1 MTAGPIRVAVVD
13 DHPVVRAGLAALLA
27 SAEGIEVVGQ
37 AADGAAAVALARAE
51 RPDVVLMDLRMP
63 VLDGV
68 GATARIREEAP
79 DVRVLVLTTYET
91 DASILTAIEAGARGY
106 LLKAAPED
114 EILAGVRA
122 VARGEVALAPAIAA
136 LLVREVARP
145 AAEPRAPVP
154 ALSPR
159 ETEVL
164 ALVAIGRTNAR
175 IAAELHVTPATVK
188 THLLHVFEKL
198 GVGDRTRAVTLAM
211 ELGLL
216 PPATRPADA

>member
-1 MTAGPIRVAVVD
+1 MTAPRIRVAVVD

-27 SAEGIEVVGQ
+27 SADDLEVVGQ
-37 AADGAAAVALARAE
+37 AADGEAAVALVRAE

-63 VLDGV
+63 VLDGA
-68 GATARIREEAP
+68 GATARLREEAP
-79 DVRVLVLTTYET
+79 GVRVLVLTTYET
-91 DASILTAIEAGARGY
+91 DASILTAIEAGASGY
-106 LLKAAPED
+106 LLKAAPEE

-122 VARGEVALAPAIAA
+122 VARGDVALAPAIAA
-136 LLVREVARP
+136 SLVRQVARP
-145 AAEPRAPVP
+145 AAAPP
-154 ALSPR
+154 AAPTPTLSPR

-164 ALVAIGRTNAR
+164 ALVAAGRTNAR
-175 IAAELHVTPATVK
+175 IALELHVTPATVK

-216 PPATRPADA
+216 PPATPR